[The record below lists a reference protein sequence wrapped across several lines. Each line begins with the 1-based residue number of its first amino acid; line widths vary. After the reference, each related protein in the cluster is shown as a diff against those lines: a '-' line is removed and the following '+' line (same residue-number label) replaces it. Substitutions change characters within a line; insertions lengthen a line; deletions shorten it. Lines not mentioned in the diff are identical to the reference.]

1 MQYFTGKGGEY
12 CLLNQIFKKQIDHD
26 NFNWWVNYMNIK
38 NNCLLHYTWKLAMAN
53 GLSNEW
59 MWEGKDNPAFDRTN
73 IKDSRQIKGT
83 ISLISYFRAV
93 SHNEDKP

>member
-12 CLLNQIFKKQIDHD
+12 CLQSQIFKKEIDHD
-26 NFNWWVNYMNIK
+26 NFNWWVNYINIK

-53 GLSNEW
+53 GLSTR
-59 MWEGKDNPAFDRTN
+59 EGEGSPAFDGTN
-73 IKDSRQIKGT
+73 IEDSRQIKCT